1 MKKLIKIFT
10 SRLVVTGL
18 LILVQLGW
26 LLLQLFHLTQYA
38 TWLAALFSLL
48 SLLAILFLI
57 QRDENPAYKLL
68 WVILIALAPLF
79 GGLLYLVLGN
89 KQPTRRMR
97 CTLAQAR
104 APLEPLLTA
113 PNEEAIASLE
123 AKHPRM
129 CSTARYIGKSGP
141 YPLQQNTQVTY
152 YPIGEQL
159 FAAML
164 QDLEQARETIYLEY
178 FIFAEGEMWQAMRR
192 VLVRKAAEGVDVR
205 LMYDDMGSLGVLP
218 KHFQAELERDGVKC
232 MAFNRFIPV
241 LSLAMNHRDH
251 RKILVIDGRVAFTGG
266 INIADE
272 YINKKV
278 RFGHWKD
285 TGVRLEGD
293 GAWNFTLMFLELWN
307 AYKDP
312 NALPPQKPEP
322 APALPGSGW
331 VQPFSDS
338 PVDEEPVSENV
349 YLDILNQARDYVTIC
364 TPYLIIDNEMQTAL
378 CLAAKRGVDVRI
390 ILPGIPDKKIPYA
403 LAKTHYRAL
412 LSAGVKLYEYT
423 PGFVHAKVFLS
434 DRREAVV
441 GTINLDY
448 RSLYHHFE
456 CAAYLKDVDC
466 LEDIWQ
472 DFQNTMGSCR
482 PVTWQTLRQEPFLVK
497 LTGYLA
503 KVIAPL
509 L

>member
-97 CTLAQAR
+97 HTLAQAR

-141 YPLQQNTQVTY
+141 YPLQQNTRVTY

-164 QDLEQARETIYLEY
+164 KDLKQAQKTIYLEY

-218 KHFQAELERDGVKC
+218 KHFQAELERDGIQC

-251 RKILVIDGRVAFTGG
+251 RKILVIDGKVAFTGG

-272 YINKKV
+272 YINQKV

-307 AYKDP
+307 AYKAP

-322 APALPGSGW
+322 APALPGGGW

-378 CLAAKRGVDVRI
+378 CLAAKRGVDISI
-390 ILPGIPDKKIPYA
+390 ITPGIPDKWLVWQMTRSYYEPLMK
-403 LAKTHYRAL
+403 
-412 LSAGVKLYEYT
+412 AGVKIYEYT
-423 PGFVHAKVFLS
+423 PGFIHAKSYLS
-434 DRREAVV
+434 DDCIGVV
-441 GTINLDY
+441 GTINMDY
-448 RSLYHHFE
+448 RSLYLHFE
-456 CAAYLKDVDC
+456 CGTLLIDTPALADLKADC
-466 LEDIWQ
+466 LDTIAKSRRMKPEDV
-472 DFQNTMGSCR
+472 R
-482 PVTWQTLRQEPFLVK
+482 PGFWGRLLSAVLRVF
-497 LTGYLA
+497 
-503 KVIAPL
+503 APL
-509 L
+509 M